1 MSFLSDI
8 KDKVVNEIKGG
19 ANQVTQGI
27 NLPKVKTEVSVGQN
41 VFIVVGILLVGLFL
55 IFKKK

>member
-1 MSFLSDI
+1 MGFFQDV

-19 ANQVTQGI
+19 ANQVTSGI